1 VSLPLTGV
9 RVLDLT
15 RLLPGA
21 FATLMLAELGA
32 EIIKIEDPGRG
43 DPTRSFPPQLNGRG
57 LYDLL
62 LNRGKKSV
70 ALDLRDAAVRPALE
84 KLIDSAD
91 VLIESFRPKTAR
103 AIGVSAEQTRAARP
117 RLIHCA
123 ISGYGQDGPYA
134 ERPGHDL
141 NYVAEAGLLDADR
154 PHASDLPRMF
164 IADVGGG
171 AMSAVAAMLAALFA
185 RERTGVG
192 ASLDI
197 SMFDAAVYWMMLPA
211 GRELVANGGEAV
223 GDLPTFGDH
232 ACYNLYDTS
241 DGRRLALGALEPK
254 FWAGFCAAIGRPDL
268 TARQH
273 SDPADQRHVIDE
285 VRAVF
290 RQRSSDEW
298 IRHFQA
304 HEVCLSPVNS
314 APEVLNDPHVIARR
328 LVVPAQGGVRAF
340 RAPFVP
346 EPAPLSPA
354 PALGADTAAILA
366 SLG

>member
-1 VSLPLTGV
+1 VSLPLTGI

-43 DPTRSFPPQLNGRG
+43 DPTRSFPPRLRGRG

-70 ALDLRDAAVRPALE
+70 ALDLRAAATRPVLE

-91 VLIESFRPKTAR
+91 VLIESFRPQTAR
-103 AIGVSAEQTRAARP
+103 AIGVTAEQTRATRP

-123 ISGYGQDGPYA
+123 ISGYGQNGPYA

-185 RERTGVG
+185 RERTGSG

-211 GRELVANGGEAV
+211 GR
-223 GDLPTFGDH
+223 
-232 ACYNLYDTS
+232 
-241 DGRRLALGALEPK
+241 
-254 FWAGFCAAIGRPDL
+254 
-268 TARQH
+268 
-273 SDPADQRHVIDE
+273 
-285 VRAVF
+285 
-290 RQRSSDEW
+290 
-298 IRHFQA
+298 
-304 HEVCLSPVNS
+304 
-314 APEVLNDPHVIARR
+314 
-328 LVVPAQGGVRAF
+328 
-340 RAPFVP
+340 
-346 EPAPLSPA
+346 
-354 PALGADTAAILA
+354 
-366 SLG
+366 